1 MQHIGSFDT
10 GLVGGRI
17 TTNDQES
24 GHFERRNTCAIA
36 TNRLHHLYHR
46 PSYGD
51 CSMTNQPT
59 KLSVQSSCTSD
70 EVNQYPRSVATNI
83 LQSIAPTTVSVPEL
97 AHDFSITKEDAQSII
112 ASADTDVVQ
121 TIKIEDQVFRIEVV
135 R

>member
-1 MQHIGSFDT
+1 
-10 GLVGGRI
+10 
-17 TTNDQES
+17 
-24 GHFERRNTCAIA
+24 
-36 TNRLHHLYHR
+36 
-46 PSYGD
+46 
-51 CSMTNQPT
+51 MTDQPT